1 MSMSEHAVSMRL
13 NSTFPEIESRV
24 PSSRVSRPKSFI
36 FPQAPFAAGSIFMCV
51 NQEMAKELIA
61 LIKDTCCDDR
71 GNVVD
76 DGCNEELVG
85 LAEKLQNNMDF
96 SDFHRERRRR
106 FYNANHGND

>member
-1 MSMSEHAVSMRL
+1 MSMGEHATSMRL
-13 NSTFPEIESRV
+13 KSTFPEIESRV
-24 PSSRVSRPKSFI
+24 LSSRVSRPKSFI
-36 FPQAPFAAGSIFMCV
+36 FPQAPFAPGSIFMCV

-76 DGCNEELVG
+76 DGCNDELVG